1 HLGGLAFDEE
11 LLPKRK
17 GFLEKTVVVQK
28 EREIS
33 FGGQVET
40 ITLEHTLPKRGGFNG
55 FDPVFL
61 VTGKDQDRAIV
72 QRNGLIGFEFQR
84 TIISNGGE
92 KRFSFFVKKVPVVA
106 PRLRILG
113 MFFQF
118 MTG

>member
-1 HLGGLAFDEE
+1 TGKLRIGTARFSCLFKQALCFLNQSGSLESGSKTRLHLGGLAFDEE

-61 VTGKDQDRAIV
+61 VTGKDQDRAI
-72 QRNGLIGFEFQR
+72 
-84 TIISNGGE
+84 
-92 KRFSFFVKKVPVVA
+92 
-106 PRLRILG
+106 
-113 MFFQF
+113 
-118 MTG
+118 